1 MNRASRAVGAIL
13 LVAAASAHAAEPDTL
28 QGELAELGQAV
39 DALEQR
45 YLAPALLEQQHKVAA
60 RLSDGQFFFATGD
73 YDRAAMVLLDVVEN
87 PGNKRHPGYG
97 DALFFL
103 AESLFHTRNFK
114 AATAYFEQ
122 VAVQA
127 RPERQQRA
135 LGRLLEIA
143 LQTGDVDA
151 ARRYL
156 ARASQLLE
164 TTPNARLLYA
174 VGKYH
179 YEVGELERAR
189 TTFARVPAGTGE
201 WLRAQYFIG
210 VLDVRGG
217 RLAEGIA
224 RFQSVVD
231 APAVQG
237 ESSMQ
242 VDAAVRDQARL
253 AIARL
258 HYEQGA
264 FDKAIDAYTSTPRES
279 KAFDEAMYET
289 VWIAIKQG
297 EYERALRRLEIL
309 LISQPDVLRGPDA
322 RLLKGKLLMMLERY
336 DDAALAFQEVLFEFG
351 PIQAEMQAIQKQSA
365 NDLPAHFNRVIG
377 QSIAEFDLSS
387 FLPARAAEFAG
398 PDVEADRALL
408 LVGDLAAQRRD
419 IDEAERTLAR
429 LEVALSADSRIK
441 IFPKLH
447 EGWLRALEVQARITL
462 ARRRV
467 IDEAAGAGAGDGEY
481 ARLRA
486 LRERAAERF
495 DDVPKSATELHARD
509 ARIDD
514 EMQRLDQEAFKLGL
528 EIRALEAQLVAIDK
542 YVRDT
547 TASTGELPKD
557 TAARAQVVRELQQSK
572 ALKAELDVLAEA
584 IQAERIRIG
593 VNDYASKEDARIA
606 QTYREALAAEAQW
619 LATRGASVNGELGQ
633 LDALERRVKTFR
645 QRAMGLVDDRV
656 SEIRRVLERERANVV
671 AYNSQLQNYQGETE
685 SLGGAIAARSFNTVL
700 ERIDAVV
707 LEADVGLIDVA
718 WKQKQ
723 DQSGQISKMLARQRA
738 EYEQLDRSFKE
749 VTGD

>member
-13 LVAAASAHAAEPDTL
+13 LVAAASTHAAEPETL
-28 QGELAELGQAV
+28 QGEIAELGQAV
-39 DALEQR
+39 DVLEQR
-45 YLAPALLEQQHKVAA
+45 YLAPALLEQQYKVAA

-73 YDRAAMVLLDVVEN
+73 FDRAAMVLLDVVES

-151 ARRYL
+151 AKRYL
-156 ARASQLLE
+156 ARAAQLLE

-179 YEVGELERAR
+179 YEVGELAQAAV
-189 TTFARVPAGTGE
+189 TFSRVPAGTGE
-201 WLRAQYFIG
+201 WLRAQYFLG
-210 VLDVRGG
+210 VLDVRGD

-224 RFQSVVD
+224 RFRSVVD

-258 HYEQGA
+258 HYEQGE
-264 FDKAIDAYTSTPRES
+264 FDKATDAYTSTPRES

-289 VWIAIKQG
+289 VWIAIKKG

-351 PIQAEMQAIQKQSA
+351 PIQAEMQAIQKRSA
-365 NDLPAHFNRVIG
+365 NDLAAHFNQVIG
-377 QSIAEFDLSS
+377 QNIAEFDLSS

-429 LEVALSADSRIK
+429 LDVALSADSRIK

-462 ARRRV
+462 ARGRAV
-467 IDEAAGAGAGDGEY
+467 EQAARQVGGSPEY
-481 ARLRA
+481 TRLRTA
-486 LRERAAERF
+486 RAQAAERF
-495 DDVPKSATELHARD
+495 ARVPKSATELHARD
-509 ARIDD
+509 ARVDD

-557 TAARAQVVRELQQSK
+557 RAARAQVVRELQQSK
-572 ALKAELDVLAEA
+572 ALKGELDALAEA

-593 VNDYASKEDARIA
+593 ANDYAAQEDARVA
-606 QTYREALAAEAQW
+606 KAYREALAAEARW
-619 LATRGASVNGELGQ
+619 LATNGASVDAELAR
-633 LDALERRVKTFR
+633 LDALEQRVKTFR

-656 SEIRRVLERERANVV
+656 AEIRRVLERERGNVV
-671 AYNSQLQNYQGETE
+671 AYNSQLQSYQGETE
-685 SLGGAIAARSFNTVL
+685 SLGGAIAARSFNAVL

-738 EYEQLDRSFKE
+738 EYEELDRSFKE